1 MEGARQRTIRC
12 CYAVNHEDLEFNYR
26 NVFKKPEDIIFN
38 FPKRVKL
45 GNIRC
50 RVLDVAVLVGLE
62 VEVAHGDHGDP
73 CVVYESISGITS
85 R

>member
-1 MEGARQRTIRC
+1 M
-12 CYAVNHEDLEFNYR
+12 Y
-26 NVFKKPEDIIFN
+26 FKNLRILYLIFQ
-38 FPKRVKL
+38 KGVKL
-45 GNIRC
+45 GIIRC

-73 CVVYESISGITS
+73 GVLDDGISGITS